1 VQTARRRHQ
10 QGSDCAAC
18 VAARAGAVS
27 GAVSETVM
35 REAVIIALACFLIL
49 VMTTALIIHF
59 VAQ

>member
-1 VQTARRRHQ
+1 
-10 QGSDCAAC
+10 
-18 VAARAGAVS
+18 VS